1 MDVGGL
7 AASYTVPEHWFCPA
21 LRRTVAADD
30 RSTLAKDL
38 MI

>member
-7 AASYTVPEHWFCPA
+7 AASYTVPEHWFCPGEHSA
-21 LRRTVAADD
+21 VAADD
-30 RSTLAKDL
+30 WSPLAKDL